1 MYVILQK
8 SNRILLFCILW
19 DMDKMIYTC
28 YAEHIGYSFP
38 KRKWWESRKK
48 EREVITETEAVF
60 SDRRVGIIIRI
71 LEGEGQDFTIAIP
84 DRFREDICQEFIR
97 QSCKGKHFEILL
109 LVDPEGKIAEELVYR
124 AAEDM
129 NYLAVYTKNP
139 QAYEGILE
147 RLEQENGLGGMLF
160 TDYREW
166 KQYRRVICEK
176 RKSLVFL
183 MNAKNGWGEKAEPIF
198 FRAYGE
204 SLVLDLGEEIQTGR
218 AQKTGRMGKDYV
230 SLRCYL
236 DNIIKNGYNSLVNEG
251 LQQKLQMKTNRN
263 REHEKN
269 KLSEKRK
276 GTVKWKKR
284 KIF

>member
-1 MYVILQK
+1 MTLRK
-8 SNRILLFCILW
+8 ANRILLFCILW
-19 DMDKMIYTC
+19 DMDKLIYTC
-28 YAEHIGYSFP
+28 YAEHIGYSFW

-48 EREVITETEAVF
+48 IREVIVETEAVF
-60 SDRRVGIIIRI
+60 LDRRVGIIIRI
-71 LEGEGQDFTIAIP
+71 LEGEGQDFTITIP

-97 QSCKGKHFEILL
+97 QSCKEKHFEILL

-147 RLEQENGLGGMLF
+147 RLEQENGLVGMLF

-176 RKSLVFL
+176 GKSLVFL

-204 SLVLDLGEEIQTGR
+204 SLVLDLGEEKKMSG
-218 AQKTGRMGKDYV
+218 AQKAGRMGNDYA
-230 SLRCYL
+230 SLRSYL
-236 DNIIKNGYNSLVNEG
+236 DNIIKNGYNSLDNEG
-251 LQQKLQMKTNRN
+251 LQQKLHRN

>member
-60 SDRRVGIIIRI
+60 SDRRVRIIIRI
-71 LEGEGQDFTIAIP
+71 LEGEGQDFAIAIP
-84 DRFREDICQEFIR
+84 ERFREDICQEFIR
-97 QSCKGKHFEILL
+97 QSCNEKHFEILL
-109 LVDPEGKIAEELVYR
+109 LVDPEGEIAEELVYR

-147 RLEQENGLGGMLF
+147 RLEQENGLVGMLF

-176 RKSLVFL
+176 GKSLVFL
-183 MNAKNGWGEKAEPIF
+183 MDAKNGWGEKAEPIF
-198 FRAYGE
+198 FRAPRE
-204 SLVLDLGEEIQTGR
+204 SLVLDLGEEIKTGG
-218 AQKTGRMGKDYV
+218 AQKAGRMGNDYA

-251 LQQKLQMKTNRN
+251 SQMQRKMLLQTSRN
-263 REHEKN
+263 REH
-269 KLSEKRK
+269 
-276 GTVKWKKR
+276 KKTN
-284 KIF
+284 

>member
-1 MYVILQK
+1 
-8 SNRILLFCILW
+8 
-19 DMDKMIYTC
+19 MIYTC

-38 KRKWWESRKK
+38 KRKWWDHRKK
-48 EREVITETEAVF
+48 GREVIAETEAIF
-60 SDRRVGIIIRI
+60 SDRRVGITIRI

-109 LVDPEGKIAEELVYR
+109 LVDPEGKIAENLVYR
-124 AAEDM
+124 AAEDR

-147 RLEQENGLGGMLF
+147 RLEQENGLVGMLF

-183 MNAKNGWGEKAEPIF
+183 MNAEPIF
-198 FRAYGE
+198 FRAPRE
-204 SLVLDLGEEIQTGR
+204 SLVLDLGEEKKTGG
-218 AQKTGRMGKDYV
+218 ALKAGRMGNDWATL
-230 SLRCYL
+230 SCYL

-251 LQQKLQMKTNRN
+251 LQQKLQMQTNRN

-276 GTVKWKKR
+276 GIVKWKKR